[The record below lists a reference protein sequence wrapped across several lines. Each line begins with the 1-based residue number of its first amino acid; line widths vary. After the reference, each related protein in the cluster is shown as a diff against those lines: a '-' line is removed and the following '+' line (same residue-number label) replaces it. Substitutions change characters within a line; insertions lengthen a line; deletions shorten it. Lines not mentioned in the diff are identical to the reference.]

1 MKTTMKKCKNLFW
14 IAAIPLLTGLAS
26 CSDKLIDVEPPIE
39 QPSGPIINVP
49 LTFSV
54 EAEGLLVDGK
64 LQKEMPVEG
73 RLVGPGV
80 PESAVK
86 NIWVFQFNGAD
97 PTSKLIGAPY
107 YVTDP
112 SDPASMTVPLVESG
126 VEINRLVFVA
136 NVNSDNVSAFG
147 ALTVGTSSYAD
158 MLERVKTLSSE
169 GGSHLES
176 SLIMS
181 STVTHVID
189 NTLAPYL
196 AGIISTGTPHLGN
209 HYPIH
214 FVRSLAKIQLNLS
227 FAGAALPNYR
237 ILSVQLKNV
246 SNSLY
251 FLDNLKWGGDIATIF
266 PDLGNLNTI
275 DYTLMRSE
283 LSYKA
288 DDPGSTDKDFDADL
302 GGSGSDQTFTW
313 YVPRNVRGAISNPA
327 VSQKNAFAPQGST
340 YIEIMAITTQA
351 AGGEGVVYRIYPGF
365 DDKTDF
371 SIVPNYKYI
380 INLEIVGPGT
390 AVDTRVENMGTVT
403 FTPFSNCYILN
414 PPSKGMPARKFRVP
428 LDRVKE
434 YWESTGGTDGYSS
447 LGPDGAISPTQNW
460 KAELMWQDEPNMVR
474 ALGNDANTYVIL
486 EKSTGTG
493 YTNQYIEVTVPS
505 GATRGNCLITFRTET
520 ATPGTYGNILWSWH
534 LWITDYNPNQKINV
548 QGNVWTYPVTG
559 GQVER
564 YGSKLFGYL
573 ANATP
578 PTLTTVTDYT
588 YTPENSNTYA
598 IGHTDYA
605 PYTNKVMMDRNIGAM
620 STAYNSNLKGS
631 FYYQYGRKDPIRGN
645 NTYYDI
651 NGTALTS
658 TAGGSLPVVGTAP
671 SPATNFNIPYAIN
684 NPHLFLSGETDWAQ
698 MGTAAQNYVWFD
710 SKMSYNLGG
719 AGVGRNGKSIYDPCP
734 EGWKVPLDGTW
745 ADFRLIGDGQG
756 TVNAASRGLAFN
768 QGLFYWPLIE
778 AGTGTGIYPKGGTI
792 FYPAAGYRRTVGGAL
807 GSMGSYGYFRSLTP
821 AVSMLVSSNSDFG
834 PSSGNG
840 RGDGSFVRC
849 VSVF

>member
-64 LQKEMPVEG
+64 LQKEMPIEG

-80 PESAVK
+80 PESDVK
-86 NIWVFQFNGAD
+86 NIWVFQFNGTD

-112 SDPASMTVPLVESG
+112 SSPASMTVPLVESG

-136 NVNSDNVSAFG
+136 NVNNDNLSAFG

-169 GGSHLES
+169 GGSHLNT

-189 NTLAPYL
+189 ATLAPYL
-196 AGIISTGTPHLGN
+196 AGVISTGTPHAGN

-227 FAGAALPNYR
+227 FNGAALPNYR

-246 SNSLY
+246 SNNLY

-288 DDPGSTDKDFDADL
+288 DDPGSTEKDFDSDL
-302 GGSGSDQTFTW
+302 GGTGSNQTFTW
-313 YVPRNVRGAISNPA
+313 YVPRNVRGAISNSS

-340 YIEIMAITTQA
+340 YIEIMAITNQA
-351 AGGEGVVYRIYPGF
+351 AGGEGVIYRIYPGF
-365 DDKTDF
+365 DNLTDF

-403 FTPFSNCYILN
+403 FSPFSNCYILN

-434 YWESTGGTDGYSS
+434 YWESDGGANGYSS
-447 LGPDGAISPTQNW
+447 LGPDGAISPTTNW
-460 KAELMWQDEPNMVR
+460 RAELMWQDEQNMVR

-493 YTNQYIEVTVPS
+493 YTGQYIEFTVPS
-505 GATRGNCLITFRTET
+505 GTPRGNCLIAFRTET
-520 ATPGTYGNILWSWH
+520 ATPGAYSNILWSWH

-548 QGNVWTYPVTG
+548 QGSVWTYPVTG

-588 YTPENSNTYA
+588 YTSENSNTYA

-605 PYTNKVMMDRNIGAM
+605 PYTDKVMMDRNIGAM
-620 STAYNSNLKGS
+620 STAYNSSLKGN
-631 FYYQYGRKDPIRGN
+631 FYYQYGRKDPIRGSN
-645 NTYYDI
+645 NFYDI
-651 NGTALTS
+651 AGTLLTS
-658 TAGGSLPVVGTAP
+658 TSLPVVGTAP
-671 SPATNFNIPYAIN
+671 NPATNFNIPYAIN

-710 SKMSYNLGG
+710 SKMNYNLGG

-734 EGWKVPLDGTW
+734 EGWKVPIDGTW

-756 TVNAASRGLAFN
+756 TVNAASRGLSFN

-778 AGTGTGIYPKGGTI
+778 AGSGSGIYPKGGTI
-792 FYPAAGYRRTVGGAL
+792 FYPAAGRRISEDGSLLVVG
-807 GSMGSYGYFRSLTP
+807 
-821 AVSMLVSSNSDFG
+821 
-834 PSSGNG
+834 SSGYGFSSASEGQDNG
-840 RGDGSFVRC
+840 YSIFFTLAEFRRFTYPRSRGFTVRC